1 MTAHP
6 PHLASFAISK
16 ELETLTNYTD
26 ALCVCLL
33 ALFFMCGTWFLG
45 GGGAEKDKTATM
57 ERRQEMLGKNTVAK
71 RGSQT
76 KELTRILSFSFLC
89 VALLLV
95 PRSYQRRLGR
105 P

>member
-1 MTAHP
+1 VHCQCFVVIVADKPPQGDDMTAHP
-6 PHLASFAISK
+6 RHLASLAISK

-57 ERRQEMLGKNTVAK
+57 ERRDDKRCSAK
-71 RGSQT
+71 
-76 KELTRILSFSFLC
+76 TR
-89 VALLLV
+89 
-95 PRSYQRRLGR
+95 
-105 P
+105 